1 MSIHPFMENPM
12 NNFPR
17 PHTYNAYNT
26 NNINDINNIKD
37 NNPIVLSQNF
47 HKENTS
53 PLPVIPK
60 IPTMPKVNYYP
71 PEWDKK
77 KTKLPP
83 LSSILS
89 NHHYVIVCVIFTS
102 IILLVTMLK
111 VIWLFVMK

>member
-1 MSIHPFMENPM
+1 M
-12 NNFPR
+12 NNFPK
-17 PHTYNAYNT
+17 PHTY
-26 NNINDINNIKD
+26 NINDINSIKD
-37 NNPIVLSQNF
+37 SNSVILRQL